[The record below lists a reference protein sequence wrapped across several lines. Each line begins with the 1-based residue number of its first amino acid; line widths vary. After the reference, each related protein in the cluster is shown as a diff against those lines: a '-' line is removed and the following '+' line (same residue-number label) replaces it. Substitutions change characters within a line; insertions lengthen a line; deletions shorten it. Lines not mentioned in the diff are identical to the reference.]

1 MKRSFLI
8 LIGVCSFVS
17 ACSSAAQVTSTIEP
31 ESVPEKE
38 VLYDTIRICSFN
50 IQFLG
55 HFKDRN
61 DTLLGQLLMDYDI
74 VVVQEMVAPPV
85 SGIYLDGS
93 RYDADKESERF
104 HAVMLKNGFNS
115 WISEEDTGPRRN
127 HTNSSASELWIAY
140 YKQRLV
146 PDTLDNEPHGFLS
159 DTLVGNSVFKRV
171 PYSFAFQSIDGASSF
186 NLISVHL
193 NPGGS
198 SKESFIRSKEFSGI
212 SHWIEKEKTSNCD
225 FIILGDC
232 NIEDKDELNSIQETV
247 FNNDFI
253 SLNDVCYSTNTK
265 MYEDSLKGKPYDH
278 VFVNS
283 CLEEDLV
290 ENTFQVIDL
299 EAHLKDLGLGDV
311 FFPYEHNYFRTRL
324 SDHVPVEFK
333 LVLGKDKD

>member
-1 MKRSFLI
+1 MKRSFLV
-8 LIGVCSFVS
+8 LFGVCSFVS
-17 ACSSAAQVTSTIEP
+17 ACSSVAQVASTLEP
-31 ESVPEKE
+31 DSVPEKE
-38 VLYDTIRICSFN
+38 VFYDTISICSFN

-85 SGIYLDGS
+85 SGIYPDGNG
-93 RYDADKESERF
+93 YDADNESERF
-104 HAVMLKNGFNS
+104 HTMMLKNGFNS
-115 WISEEDTGPRRN
+115 WMSDEDTGPTKN
-127 HTNSSASELWIAY
+127 HTNSSASEWWIAY
-140 YKQRLV
+140 YKQNIV
-146 PDTLDNEPHGFLS
+146 PDTLDNEPYGFLS

-171 PYSFAFQSIDGASSF
+171 PYSFAFQSSDRASNF

-198 SKESFIRSKEFSGI
+198 SKEGLIRVKEFAGI
-212 SHWIEKEKTSNCD
+212 KEWIETEKTSNCD
-225 FIILGDC
+225 FFILGDC
-232 NIEDKDELNSIQETV
+232 NIEDKDELNSIEEIV
-247 FNNDFI
+247 FKNDFI

-290 ENTFQVIDL
+290 ENSFHVFDL
-299 EAHLKDLGLGDV
+299 EAYLKNLGLRDE
-311 FFPYEHNYFRTRL
+311 FFPYDHNYFRTRL

-333 LVLGKDKD
+333 LVLGKDND

>member
-8 LIGVCSFVS
+8 LFGIWSFVS
-17 ACSSAAQVTSTIEP
+17 ACSSVAQVTSEIEP
-31 ESVPEKE
+31 ASDSQKE
-38 VLYDTIRICSFN
+38 ALHDTISICSFN

-61 DTLLGQLLMDYDI
+61 DTLLGQLLTDYDI

-85 SGIYLDGS
+85 SGVYPDGTK
-93 RYDADKESERF
+93 YDADKESQGF
-104 HAVMLKNGFNS
+104 HEVMLKNGFSS
-115 WISEEDTGPRRN
+115 WLSREDTGPTKN
-127 HTNSSASELWIAY
+127 HTNSSASEWWIAY
-140 YKQRLV
+140 YKQDVV
-146 PDTLDNEPHGFLS
+146 PDTLDNEPYGFLS

-171 PYSFAFQSIDGASSF
+171 PYSFAFQSRDGSSSF

-198 SKESFIRSKEFSGI
+198 SKESLIRSKEFEGI
-212 SHWIEKEKTSNCD
+212 RHWIDKERTSNCD

-232 NIEDKDELNSIQETV
+232 NIEDKDELKSIEGTV

-253 SLNDVCYSTNTK
+253 SLNDVCHSTNTK

-290 ENTFQVIDL
+290 ENTFHVIDL
-299 EAHLKDLGLGDV
+299 EAFIRDLGLGEV
-311 FFPYEHNYFRTRL
+311 FFPYEHNFFRTRL

-333 LVLGKDKD
+333 LFLGKDKD